1 MKHLH
6 ENSPEY
12 EQTCF
17 IHDELNRIASRCEDQ
32 LAVSPS
38 QLKKLKSRFDNKPEC
53 FENQQLIWHG
63 LLKKQSPRKRTGIG
77 QSYIILFS
85 DCILV
90 CEESGTKLE
99 MKRQLLIENIT
110 VDIIEGR
117 RLAPT
122 AFPSTYGQ
130 QFSVM
135 TYYPFRVNAIEKS
148 YEFLVDKEQDRE
160 KWMNKIRQANEDFTR
175 RRSDVEGKK
184 YFHVMF

>member
-1 MKHLH
+1 MKHLN

-12 EQTCF
+12 EQTRF
-17 IHDELNRIASRCEDQ
+17 IHDELNRIASRCEDH

-63 LLKKQSPRKRTGIG
+63 LLKKQSPRRRNGIG
-77 QSYIILFS
+77 QLYIILFS

-90 CEESGTKLE
+90 CEESGNKLA

-110 VDIIEGR
+110 VDIIEAR
-117 RLAPT
+117 RLPPP
-122 AFPSTYGQ
+122 FHSNYGQ
-130 QFSVM
+130 QFSVI
-135 TYYPFRVNAIEKS
+135 THPFRLNAIEKS

-175 RRSDVEGKK
+175 RHSDVEGKK
-184 YFHVMF
+184 CFHMMF

>member
-17 IHDELNRIASRCEDQ
+17 IHDELNRIASRCEDH
-32 LAVSPS
+32 LAVSSS

-63 LLKKQSPRKRTGIG
+63 LLKKQSLRRRDSFR

-85 DCILV
+85 DFILV
-90 CEESGTKLE
+90 CKESGTKLE
-99 MKRQLLIENIT
+99 MKRKLLIENIT

-117 RLAPT
+117 RLVPT
-122 AFPSTYGQ
+122 TLPSTNGQ

-135 TYYPFRVNAIEKS
+135 TYPFRVNAIEKS

-175 RRSDVEGKK
+175 RRSDVEGRK